1 MSSQIS
7 PAFALPPTTHPR
19 RTLNIAGKAGSAFL
33 LLLLGAGV
41 WRYAVNQSETESLAQ
56 RTAGSLQ
63 RSVIAVHPR
72 PGEASRKLVLPA
84 SLKGYTET
92 QVFARTN
99 GYLKAWHKNIGD
111 TIKKGDLLAEI
122 DVPELE
128 HELAQG
134 RAAQAQVKARLEL
147 TRSTWERWRQLSETD
162 GAPKQEVDEKRAAFL
177 QAEADLAAATAN
189 VRRLENIENYR
200 RVIAPFD
207 GVITRRAVDIGS
219 LIGAGTQE
227 LFALPFDGVI
237 TRRAVD
243 IGSLI
248 GAGTQELFALTQTDP
263 LRLSVW
269 VPQAYADDIEAGQ
282 TASVRPLGTQG
293 QAISAQID
301 HVAGALD
308 PVTRSRQAEISLPNH
323 AGLLLPGAYVEIV
336 IDIAQ
341 KASPLLVPA
350 NALVMDKD
358 GTHAVIVDG
367 QGRIDLRPVKI
378 GRDFGREVEILEGVA
393 ANDVLVASP
402 SDLLTQ
408 GETVSVVEAES
419 KANEK
424 LVSRS

>member
-1 MSSQIS
+1 MSSQLS
-7 PAFALPPTTHPR
+7 PAFALPPTANPR
-19 RTLNIAGKAGSAFL
+19 RTLNIAGKAGSALL

-41 WRYAVNQSETESLAQ
+41 FRYAVNQSAAESLALH
-56 RTAGSLQ
+56 TADSLQ

-72 PGEASRKLVLPA
+72 PGEALRKLVLPA

-111 TIKKGDLLAEI
+111 TVKKGDLLAEI

-207 GVITRRAVDIGS
+207 GVITRRAVD
-219 LIGAGTQE
+219 
-227 LFALPFDGVI
+227 V
-237 TRRAVD
+237 
-243 IGSLI
+243 GSLI

-293 QAISAQID
+293 QAISARID

-323 AGLLLPGAYVEIV
+323 DSQLLPGAYVEIA

-367 QGRIDLRPVKI
+367 QGRIDLRQVKI
-378 GRDFGREVEILEGVA
+378 GRDFGREVEILEGIA

-408 GETVSVVEAES
+408 GETVSVVEAEG
-419 KANEK
+419 KASEK
-424 LVSRS
+424 LASRS

>member
-7 PAFALPPTTHPR
+7 PAFALPPTTNSR
-19 RTLNIAGKAGSAFL
+19 RTLNIAGKAGSALL

-41 WRYAVNQSETESLAQ
+41 WRYAVNQSAAESLAQ
-56 RTAGSLQ
+56 RTADNLQ

-111 TIKKGDLLAEI
+111 TVKKGDLLAEI

-177 QAEADLAAATAN
+177 QAEADLAAAGAN
-189 VRRLENIENYR
+189 VKRLENIENYR

-207 GVITRRAVDIGS
+207 GVITRRAVD
-219 LIGAGTQE
+219 
-227 LFALPFDGVI
+227 V
-237 TRRAVD
+237 
-243 IGSLI
+243 GSLI

-269 VPQAYADDIEAGQ
+269 VPQAYADDIAAGQ
-282 TASVRPLGTQG
+282 SVSIRPLGTQG
-293 QAISAQID
+293 QAISARID

-323 AGLLLPGAYVEIV
+323 DSQLLPGAYVEIA

-378 GRDFGREVEILEGVA
+378 GRDFGREVEILEGIA

-408 GETVSVVEAES
+408 GETVNVVEAEG
-419 KANEK
+419 KASEK
-424 LVSRS
+424 LASRS

>member
-1 MSSQIS
+1 MPSHTS

-19 RTLNIAGKAGSAFL
+19 RTLNIAGKAGSALL

-41 WRYAVNQSETESLAQ
+41 WRYAVNQSAAESLAQ
-56 RTAGSLQ
+56 RTADSLQ

-111 TIKKGDLLAEI
+111 TVKKGDLLAEI

-177 QAEADLAAATAN
+177 QAEADMAAATAN
-189 VRRLENIENYR
+189 VKRLENIENYR
-200 RVIAPFD
+200 RVVAPFD
-207 GVITRRAVDIGS
+207 GVITRRAVD
-219 LIGAGTQE
+219 
-227 LFALPFDGVI
+227 V
-237 TRRAVD
+237 
-243 IGSLI
+243 GSLI

-282 TASVRPLGTQG
+282 SASVRPLGTQS
-293 QAISAQID
+293 QAISARID

-323 AGLLLPGAYVEIV
+323 AGQLLPGAYVEIA

-358 GTHAVIVDG
+358 GTHTVIVDG
-367 QGRIDLRPVKI
+367 QGKIDLRPVKI
-378 GRDFGREVEILEGVA
+378 GRDFGREVEIMEGIA

-408 GETVSVVEAES
+408 GETVSVVEAEGKS
-419 KANEK
+419 NEK
-424 LVSRS
+424 LASRS

>member
-7 PAFALPPTTHPR
+7 PAFALPPTTNPR
-19 RTLNIAGKAGSAFL
+19 RTLNIAGKAGSTLL

-41 WRYAVNQSETESLAQ
+41 WRYAVNQSEAESLAQ

-200 RVIAPFD
+200 RVIA
-207 GVITRRAVDIGS
+207 
-219 LIGAGTQE
+219 
-227 LFALPFDGVI
+227 PFDGVI